1 MNFATEN
8 FPWKN
13 AQSCFCLMNHA
24 FSFSRKFFNFPFK
37 VGPPPLTL
45 LSTCWSEAL
54 ALVKSHDA
62 TTQTG
67 QEKVSD
73 SLVHRPGVSLIYQS
87 LLLWHPMKFVFALQL
102 RTYLYPHSADTK
114 AIWTWERVQTGAG
127 GSEDVNYVPSNE
139 SVDVSCQEPLRN
151 VIYQFRGWPLI
162 QWCLPQQIFH
172 DSGLLDI

>member
-8 FPWKN
+8 FPWKK
-13 AQSCFCLMNHA
+13 AQSCFCSINQV

-62 TTQTG
+62 TIQTDRTGEGGRLSGPQTG
-67 QEKVSD
+67 CQLE
-73 SLVHRPGVSLIYQS
+73 S
-87 LLLWHPMKFVFALQL
+87 LLLWHPMKFGFALQL
-102 RTYLYPHSADTK
+102 RTYLYPHSGDTK
-114 AIWTWERVQTGAG
+114 AIWTWERVQTSAG
-127 GSEDVNYVPSNE
+127 GSEDVNYIPSNE

-151 VIYQFRGWPLI
+151 VVYQFWGWPLI